1 MSRASLSRDGDTDMT
16 GWKLFGQW
24 SGPIVFLILYYLQ
37 PLAGFFGSVEEGVMA
52 SRVLAVTAWMLI
64 WWISEAVPL
73 PVTALLPMLLF
84 PPLRIMTP
92 NDTALHYGNS
102 IVYLFFGG
110 FILALGLERY
120 RLHLRIALLIIA
132 WTGLSPRRLVL
143 GFMLSTAV
151 LSMWISNT
159 ATAVMMLPMA
169 LSVLEILQ
177 ERLEPRE
184 GRRFAVALL
193 LGIAF
198 AANIGGMATL
208 IGTPPNIVFAGMM
221 QERLNF
227 PISFGRWMLIGTPVA
242 VLLFA
247 ITYGVLV
254 YLLFPL
260 TTRPLLQ
267 AQQMIDDQRAGL
279 GAIGF
284 GDGMMLGVFG
294 LTAGL
299 WIGKD
304 TLLWFWPNLGLTDTL
319 IALLAVVLLFVLPAD
334 LRYRQTLL
342 TWDVTTR
349 LPWGILVLFGGGLCL
364 AEALSRSGVIAAVA
378 GAMPVTWP
386 YWLVLLFLVGLALL
400 LTEVMSNVALVGV
413 LLPVLIG
420 IATALEIHP
429 LYLTVPATL
438 VSSCAFML
446 PMATPPN
453 AIVFGS
459 GKITVGEMFL
469 AGLVMNVP
477 ALVVTLVLTQWLI
490 PRVFGV

>member
-1 MSRASLSRDGDTDMT
+1 MT

-24 SGPIVFLILYYLQ
+24 LGPIVFIVLYYFQ
-37 PLAGFFGSVEEGVMA
+37 PLARFFASPEEGVMA
-52 SRVLAVTAWMLI
+52 SQVLAVAAWMLI

-73 PVTALLPMLLF
+73 AVTALLPMLLF
-84 PPLRIMTP
+84 PPLRLMTP
-92 NDTALHYGNS
+92 NETAVHYGNS

-110 FILALGLERY
+110 FVLALGLERY
-120 RLHLRIALLIIA
+120 RLHLRIALLIIR

-169 LSVLEILQ
+169 LSVLELLQ
-177 ERLEPRE
+177 ERLDQRE
-184 GRRFAVALL
+184 GHRFAVALL

-221 QERLNF
+221 QERLDF

-242 VLLFA
+242 VILFA
-247 ITYGVLV
+247 ITYVVLV
-254 YLLFPL
+254 FLLFPL
-260 TTRPLLQ
+260 TGRPMLH
-267 AQQMIDDQRAGL
+267 AQKLIDEQRANL
-279 GAIGF
+279 GVMKF
-284 GDGMMLGVFG
+284 GEGMMLGVFA

-304 TLLWFWPNLGLTDTL
+304 TLLWIWPRLGLTDTL

-334 LRYRQTLL
+334 RNYRQTLL
-342 TWDVTTR
+342 TWDATTR
-349 LPWGILVLFGGGLCL
+349 LPWGILLLFGGGLCL
-364 AEALSRSGVIAAVA
+364 AEALSRSGVIDALAR
-378 GAMPVTWP
+378 AMPETWP

-413 LLPVLIG
+413 FLPVLIG
-420 IATALEIHP
+420 VATALKVHP
-429 LYLTVPATL
+429 LYLTIPATL
-438 VSSCAFML
+438 ASSCAFML

-477 ALVVTLVLTQWLI
+477 ALAVILVLTQWLI

>member
-1 MSRASLSRDGDTDMT
+1 MT
-16 GWKLFGQW
+16 RWKLFGQW
-24 SGPIVFLILYYLQ
+24 LGPILFFVLYYFQ
-37 PLAGFFGSVEEGVMA
+37 PLARFFASAEEGVMA
-52 SRVLAVTAWMLI
+52 SQVLAVAAWMLI

-73 PVTALLPMLLF
+73 AVTALLPMLLF
-84 PPLRIMTP
+84 PPLRVMTP
-92 NDTALHYGNS
+92 NETAVHYGNS

-110 FILALGLERY
+110 FVLALGLERY
-120 RLHLRIALLIIA
+120 RLHLRIALLIIR

-169 LSVLEILQ
+169 LSVLELLQ
-177 ERLEPRE
+177 ERLDQRE
-184 GRRFAVALL
+184 GHRFAVALL

-242 VLLFA
+242 VILFA
-247 ITYGVLV
+247 ITYVVLV
-254 YLLFPL
+254 FLLFPL
-260 TTRPLLQ
+260 TARPMLH
-267 AQQMIDDQRAGL
+267 AQKLIDEQRANL
-279 GAIGF
+279 GAMKF
-284 GDGMMLGVFG
+284 GDGMMLGVFA

-304 TLLWFWPNLGLTDTL
+304 TLLWIWPGVGLTDTL

-334 LRYRQTLL
+334 RNYRQTLL
-342 TWDVTTR
+342 TWDVTSR
-349 LPWGILVLFGGGLCL
+349 LPWGILLLFGGGLCL
-364 AEALSRSGVIAAVA
+364 AEALSRSGVIDALAR
-378 GAMPVTWP
+378 AMPETWP

-413 LLPVLIG
+413 FLPVLIG
-420 IATALEIHP
+420 IATALDVHP
-429 LYLTVPATL
+429 LYLTIPATL
-438 VSSCAFML
+438 ASSCAFML

-469 AGLVMNVP
+469 AGVVMNFP
-477 ALVVTLVLTQWLI
+477 ALIVTLVLTQSLI
-490 PRVFGV
+490 PWVFGV